1 MDGESDVD
9 RGVEWLLRG
18 SSFGT
23 VCRHV
28 LFYDD
33 LTNCDYKIR

>member
-1 MDGESDVD
+1 MDGMESDVD
-9 RGVEWLLRG
+9 GGVEWLLRG

-33 LTNCDYKIR
+33 LTTTVITK